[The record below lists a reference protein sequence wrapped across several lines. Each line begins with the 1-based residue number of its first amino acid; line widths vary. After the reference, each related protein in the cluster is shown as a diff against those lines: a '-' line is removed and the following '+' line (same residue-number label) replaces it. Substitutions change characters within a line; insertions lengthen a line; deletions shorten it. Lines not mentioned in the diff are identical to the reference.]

1 MMRIT
6 PTRLPIGSPAMPRA
20 LPLLLLALMM
30 AGCLPAARRSGGTIP
45 STGNGSPLA
54 FDQGEA
60 SYYGDEFEGRQT
72 ASGEVF
78 RQDQMTAA
86 HRTYPF
92 GTVLR
97 VINTTNSR
105 EVIVRV
111 NDRGPV
117 KQSRVIDLSRRA
129 AEDLRMT
136 RDGVVRVRIEV
147 LQWGG

>member
-1 MMRIT
+1 
-6 PTRLPIGSPAMPRA
+6 
-20 LPLLLLALMM
+20 
-30 AGCLPAARRSGGTIP
+30 
-45 STGNGSPLA
+45 
-54 FDQGEA
+54 
-60 SYYGDEFEGRQT
+60 
-72 ASGEVF
+72 
-78 RQDQMTAA
+78 MTAA